1 MRVDAA
7 EDVVFQTVFA
17 KETRDA
23 HAKEARQSE
32 RERKKERKR
41 DAEKDATKKSAESAI
56 YVFKRAPTAASRA
69 TREKEREKRE
79 RKKRFAF
86 SLRSRGR
93 EKKRKETRDKK
104 KNFESGA
111 LTSTSTRP
119 PLCELDGLT
128 R

>member
-17 KETRDA
+17 KETREM
-23 HAKEARQSE
+23 HTQKKRVSL
-32 RERKKERKR
+32 RERERKR

>member
-1 MRVDAA
+1 M
-7 EDVVFQTVFA
+7 
-17 KETRDA
+17 

-32 RERKKERKR
+32 RQREKKEGREEKEDKEKR
-41 DAEKDATKKSAESAI
+41 
-56 YVFKRAPTAASRA
+56 RARDDLRFQTRTAAFARA
-69 TREKEREKRE
+69 TREKERAGKTLRFFPKIAGQRE
-79 RKKRFAF
+79 EEERNAR
-86 SLRSRGR
+86 
-93 EKKRKETRDKK
+93 KK